1 MKKYCLLMA
10 LAAGILLLVTPN
22 AHATFIMAG
31 VPASGLTSRGLVDG
45 AGGIDFID
53 LSSPINSNGMIT
65 SWSIYAQITG
75 GPWGVNTSPLG
86 VQLVIFRS
94 IGGNYT
100 VVGESPTETISTWN
114 GKYTF
119 DLVSGIQVQAGDYL
133 GWYYPPQGSLGSLNG
148 GVIAYDYPTPGNNVL
163 FTTAWGSA
171 PELSV
176 GDVLSAGTLTEQDRL
191 YSINVSGVPLPPTV
205 LLLGSG
211 LMGLGLLRFRR
222 KA

>member
-1 MKKYCLLMA
+1 MA
-10 LAAGILLLVTPN
+10 LAVGILLLITPN

-31 VPASGLTSRGLVDG
+31 VPDSGLSTRAYVDG

-53 LSSPINSNGMIT
+53 TSSPINSNGLIT
-65 SWSIYAQITG
+65 SWSIYAQNTG
-75 GPWGVNTSPLG
+75 GPWTANTSSLG

-100 VVGESPTETISTWN
+100 VVGESPMESISTWN
-114 GKYTF
+114 EKYTF
-119 DLVSGIQVQAGDYL
+119 DLVSGIQVQSGDYM
-133 GWYYPPQGSLGSLNG
+133 GWYYPPQGISGSLNG
-148 GVIAYDYPTPGNNVL
+148 GVIAYDYPTPGNTVQ

-176 GDVLSAGTLTEQDRL
+176 GDVLPASTLTTQDRL

-211 LMGLGLLRFRR
+211 LAGLGLMRFRR

>member
-31 VPASGLTSRGLVDG
+31 VPDSGLISRGLVDG
-45 AGGIDFID
+45 AGGIDFIE
-53 LSSPINSNGMIT
+53 LSSPINSNGLIT
-65 SWSIYAQITG
+65 SWSIYAQNTG

-86 VQLVIFRS
+86 VQLVIFQS

-100 VVGESPTETISTWN
+100 VVGESPMETISTWN
-114 GKYTF
+114 QKYTF
-119 DLVSGIQVQAGDYL
+119 DLVSGIQVKSGDYL
-133 GWYYPPQGSLGSLNG
+133 GWYYPPQGILNSVNG
-148 GVIAYDYPTPGNNVL
+148 GVIAYDSTSGNTVQ

-176 GDVLSAGTLTEQDRL
+176 GDVLLASTLTEQTRL